1 MGDNS
6 KKRILEIWEYF
17 VELLPE
23 HEYLQLKRFVE
34 GKFFLKTIF
43 IYSINFV

>member
-6 KKRILEIWEYF
+6 NQLILEIWEYF

-34 GKFFLKTIF
+34 GKLFLILF
-43 IYSINFV
+43 YYSNFV